1 MKKLLIFMM
10 SFVFLLSSAPLKAQ
24 AKADPPTVSADSVV
38 LMDAITGY
46 VLYGKNEDSAYPP
59 ASTTKLMTALL
70 TLEKCKL
77 DDVVTV
83 GKNPP
88 LVDGSKIYLFEG
100 EQLKVRDLLY
110 GLMLQSGND
119 CAEALAEHI
128 GGGSID
134 NFVVLMNKRALELGC
149 RDTNFVNPSGLYN
162 EKHKTSARDLA
173 LIMRELSNKAE
184 YTQIAS
190 TSFYEIAPTN
200 KSAAKRP
207 LWNENKLIQKSS
219 QLYYDGCKGGKTG
232 YTIQSE
238 HSYVSYAT
246 RNGQRL
252 IVSLVHDKNKTFFPD
267 AVNLFNYGFSTFE
280 SVPLYK
286 KGDLVATYSNNGVTV
301 PLLAASDFYYVKLKE
316 DTTVPKF
323 VLKDENLSTKF
334 FKTGDTIAEGTVVK
348 NNQNLGTLKLTSGT
362 SHELK
367 QVLQSSPFKSMN
379 LKMEYLIPAILV
391 IIGGAIFMFKKY
403 NLFNK
408 LFKKE

>member
-10 SFVFLLSSAPLKAQ
+10 GFIFLLSNAQFEVQ

-38 LMDAITGY
+38 LMDATTGY
-46 VLYGKNEDSAYPP
+46 VLYGKNEDAAYPP

-77 DDVVTV
+77 DDVVKV

-88 LVDGSKIYLFEG
+88 AVDGSKIYLFEG
-100 EQLKVRDLLY
+100 EELKVRDLLY

-128 GGGSID
+128 GGSID
-134 NFVVLMNKRALELGC
+134 NFAVQMNKRALELGC
-149 RDTNFVNPSGLYN
+149 KDTNFVNPSGLYD
-162 EKHKTSARDLA
+162 ERHKTSARDLA
-173 LIMRELSNKAE
+173 LIMRELSNKSE

-190 TSFYEIAPTN
+190 TSFYEIPPTN
-200 KSAAKRP
+200 KSAVKRP

-232 YTIQSE
+232 YTTQSL

-252 IVSLVHDKNKTFFPD
+252 IVALVHDKNKTFFPD

-280 SVPLYK
+280 TVRLYK
-286 KGDLVATYSNNGVTV
+286 KGDLVTTYNNNGLTI

-316 DTTVPKF
+316 DTSPVKF
-323 VLKDENLSTKF
+323 NMKDENLSTKF
-334 FKTGDTIAEGTVVK
+334 FKTGDVIAEGTVIK

-367 QVLQSSPFKSMN
+367 QVLQSKPFKGMN
-379 LKMEYLIPAILV
+379 LKMEYLIPAALI
-391 IIGGAIFMFKKY
+391 IIGGIAYALKKY
-403 NLFNK
+403 KLFNK
-408 LFKKE
+408 QQ